1 MSPNEIPSFE
11 AILATPV
18 TEAEARQFMADNQFK
33 RDQEWARKN
42 KQNPMELFGN
52 CK

>member
-1 MSPNEIPSFE
+1 MQKPNPPPFEQIIERTLSAAEIK
-11 AILATPV
+11 
-18 TEAEARQFMADNQFK
+18 RFMADNQFK

-42 KQNPMELFGN
+42 KQNPMDIFGN

>member
-33 RDQEWARKN
+33 RAEEWARKN
-42 KQNPMELFGN
+42 KREVPDLFRLS
-52 CK
+52 